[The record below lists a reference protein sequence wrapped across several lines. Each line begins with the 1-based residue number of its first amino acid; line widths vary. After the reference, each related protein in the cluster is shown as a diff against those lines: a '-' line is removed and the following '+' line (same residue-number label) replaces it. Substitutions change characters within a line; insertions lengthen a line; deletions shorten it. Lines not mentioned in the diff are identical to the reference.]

1 MHISR
6 VVTGSAAL
14 ALGALALAV
23 PSAAAEDSGF
33 TISPRSASP
42 GQTVT
47 ISTTAC
53 GPDVTYGKAFSDLTD
68 QINLLAGDQK
78 GTLVGTFQ
86 VPEDAA
92 PGDIGITVKCPPR
105 IQMTGTLTIT
115 PRPSDAAAAGPGGA
129 ADNYPH
135 PSDAAAAGPGGAAD
149 NYPHPSD
156 AAAAGSG
163 GAADNNPHP
172 SDAAAA
178 GSGGAADNYPH
189 PSGAVAAGFGGAAD
203 ADGSQ
208 VALGGVLLA
217 GAVAGGAVKIRR
229 RLGAARL

>member
-92 PGDIGITVKCPPR
+92 PGDSGITVKCPPR
-105 IQMTGTLTIT
+105 IQMTGTLTII
-115 PRPSDAAAAGPGGA
+115 PRPSG
-129 ADNYPH
+129 
-135 PSDAAAAGPGGAAD
+135 
-149 NYPHPSD
+149 

-163 GAADNNPHP
+163 GAAGNDPRP
-172 SDAAAA
+172 SGAAAA
-178 GSGGAADNYPH
+178 GSGGAAGNDPRPSGAAAAGSGGAAGNDPR
-189 PSGAVAAGFGGAAD
+189 PSGAVAAGSGGAAD

-208 VALGGVLLA
+208 VALGTVLLA

-229 RLGAARL
+229 RFGAARV